1 MSVVR
6 LAWFE
11 LRRMTRGRLP
21 RAALA
26 VLTVI
31 PLLYGALYLYAFWD
45 PYGKMDRIPV
55 ALVNA
60 DRPATAGDGS
70 VVHAGQD
77 LTDELIDRRVFGWQ
91 VTDAEDAAAGLR
103 TGRYHLVFSI
113 PADFSATLAASPEPD
128 RPAHRGELKVVND
141 DATNY
146 LSGLLARSAFSEIR
160 AAAAESAASGYFAR
174 MLVGFTDAKAETGRA
189 ADGAGQLAD
198 GLGSSRAGAGRIAD
212 GLDRSAS
219 GAGQVADG
227 LGRSAAGAGSLSAGL
242 DQSARGAD
250 ELTAGLDQ
258 LRTGA
263 AQLAD
268 GTARAATAT
277 RAVASTVDGAAA
289 RIEPVLR
296 DNAERIER
304 SATAIADGA
313 QALADGLDALPQRAQ
328 KALTQ
333 AETVRERLDALV
345 AAHPEL
351 ADDPNVVAARTA
363 ATATVEAARA
373 VVSGLDRADL
383 TALRSRMTAVAATA
397 RQIADAAPHLAD
409 DVAAA
414 RGKVDELA
422 AGLGALADGSAELR
436 DGVGDAATGAERL
449 RGGLFRLATGARELD
464 GGLNQ
469 LTSGSGQLANGLV
482 RLESGAGEL
491 ASGLTRLDGGAGD
504 LAAGL
509 TAGEKKIPGY
519 DDPDARAD
527 VLGDPVSLDRSARHP
542 AASYGVGFA
551 PYFLGLALWVGAMI
565 TYMLLRPVN
574 RRHVMSGAPA
584 WRVALAGWLPAAA
597 VGLAQAG
604 VLFAAVTVL
613 LGLDPVRPAATLGL
627 LALVSLAFTAIMQW
641 LGAQLGP
648 AGRLA
653 ALALLMLQLTSSGG
667 TYPVQTSPGFFQ
679 AIHPWLP
686 MSYVVDGLRHT
697 LNGGPTAPVLRAVL
711 VLVGFGV
718 AALVLTTLAARRS
731 RRLTPSKL
739 HPELAM

>member
-1 MSVVR
+1 MNSVR
-6 LAWFE
+6 LARFE

-26 VLTVI
+26 VLTVV

-45 PYGKMDRIPV
+45 PYGNLDRIPV

-60 DRPATAGDGS
+60 DRPAKADDGS

-103 TGRYHLVFSI
+103 SGRYHLVFSI
-113 PADFSATLAASPEPD
+113 PADFSATLAASPQPGQ
-128 RPAHRGELKVVND
+128 PAHRGELKVVND

-146 LSGLLARSAFSEIR
+146 LSGLLARSAFGEIR
-160 AAAAESAASGYFAR
+160 AAAAESTASGYFAR

-189 ADGAGQLAD
+189 ADGAARIAD
-198 GLGSSRAGAGRIAD
+198 GLGSSESGAGRIAD
-212 GLDRSAS
+212 GLDSSAS

-227 LGRSAAGAGSLSAGL
+227 LDSSAAGAGRLSGGL
-242 DQSARGAD
+242 DQSAQGAD
-250 ELTAGLDQ
+250 ELAAGLDQ

-277 RAVASTVDGAAA
+277 RAVASKVNGAAA
-289 RIEPVLR
+289 TVEPVLR
-296 DNAERIER
+296 DNAERIEE

-313 QALADGLDALPQRAQ
+313 QTLADGLDALPQRAQ
-328 KALTQ
+328 AALTQ
-333 AETVRERLDALV
+333 AQRVRDQLDALV
-345 AAHPEL
+345 AAHPDL
-351 ADDPNVVAARTA
+351 ADDPNVSAARTA
-363 ATATVEAARA
+363 AAATVEAARA
-373 VVSGLDRADL
+373 VVGGLDDADL
-383 TALRSRMTAVAATA
+383 VALRERMTTVAATA

-422 AGLGALADGSAELR
+422 AGLGTLADGSAELR
-436 DGVGDAATGAERL
+436 DGLGDAATGAEQL
-449 RGGLFRLATGARELD
+449 RGGLFRLATGARQLD

-469 LTSGSGQLANGLV
+469 LSTGSERLADGLV
-482 RLESGAGEL
+482 RLENGAGEL
-491 ASGLTRLDGGAGD
+491 ASGLTRLGGGAGD
-504 LAAGL
+504 LADGL
-509 TAGEKKIPGY
+509 TAGEQKIPGY
-519 DDPDARAD
+519 DDADARAGI
-527 VLGDPVSLDRSARHP
+527 LGDPVSLDRSTRHP
-542 AASYGVGFA
+542 SGSYGVGFA

-604 VLFAAVTVL
+604 VLFAVVTLV
-613 LGLDPVRPAATLGL
+613 LGLDPARPAATLGL

-641 LGAQLGP
+641 LGAQLGA
-648 AGRLA
+648 AGRLG

-686 MSYVVDGLRHT
+686 MSYVVAGLRHT
-697 LNGGPTAPVLRAVL
+697 INGGPVGPVVVGVL
-711 VLVGFGV
+711 VLLGFGAAAV
-718 AALVLTTLAARRS
+718 ALTSVAARRS
-731 RRLTPSKL
+731 RRLTPAKL
-739 HPELAM
+739 HPELTM